1 MVQKSPKT
9 PLRNIKVAPNT
20 ECIIFF
26 QDLPQ
31 QCFDYHNLTD
41 RKRNHSYKTQASQAW
56 CDSDRKPQRKSD
68 EWKGTI
74 HIFRKQFYREEG

>member
-1 MVQKSPKT
+1 MY
-9 PLRNIKVAPNT
+9 N
-20 ECIIFF
+20 FF

-56 CDSDRKPQRKSD
+56 CDSDRKTQRKSAD
-68 EWKGTI
+68 WKGTI
-74 HIFRKQFYREEG
+74 HILRQHLHNEGVINKHFFADFQFYKYATGQF